1 MSLGVLAPVR
11 NRVEQLGIKARQAG
25 EILGVDLIG
34 LSLVGVDES
43 QFAGVSHQYLVAT
56 LF

>member
-1 MSLGVLAPVR
+1 VGLGVLAPVR

-34 LSLVGVDES
+34 LAL
-43 QFAGVSHQYLVAT
+43 ALA
-56 LF
+56 